1 MKNITRLI
9 SDFFIHNPVGW
20 TLVFANFAVI
30 LFFHWLSSGLIH
42 TRLPSGDTTPKI
54 TVVSSFN
61 PTGNA
66 LADMAMLIIILLN
79 SPVFFLSN
87 LFYQTFFLDP
97 TESFSTIDRSCTFCW
112 FYISQIGCDVF
123 FIILQWL
130 VIGLIIKRLCK
141 LVKDS

>member
-1 MKNITRLI
+1 MKQIKSLTA
-9 SDFFIHNPVGW
+9 DFFIHNSAGW
-20 TLVFANFAVI
+20 MLISANFAMI
-30 LFFHWLSSGLIH
+30 LFFHNLSSGLIH
-42 TRLPSGDTTPKI
+42 TRLPSSGTSQKI

-66 LADMAMLIIILLN
+66 LADMAMLMTIFLN
-79 SPVFFLSN
+79 SPAFYISN

-97 TESFSTIDRSCTFCW
+97 TENLSTIDRSCTFCW